1 MPERPQSTP
10 PPPPA
15 PAGRSGGRG
24 RAGLR
29 LAASLGVGLLPGP
42 AGTYGSLLTW
52 LLAGAWLAGGGVALA
67 GPWYGLVLL
76 AAAALAVAVA
86 EAALRRGVFGPGH
99 DPGQIVID
107 EMAGQLVALY
117 GVGRLGWEFA
127 AALLAFRLFDIA
139 KPWPVNVSQRLP
151 GGWGV
156 VVDDLLAGLYAL
168 GLVRLAVLCSTWW
181 G

>member
-1 MPERPQSTP
+1 MPDEAAQR
-10 PPPPA
+10 A
-15 PAGRSGGRG
+15 PGKTGKAGD
-24 RAGLR
+24 AWLR

-52 LLAGAWLAGGGVALA
+52 ALAGAWLAGGGPALA
-67 GPWYGLVLL
+67 GPWYGLALL
-76 AAAALAVAVA
+76 AAAGLALAVS
-86 EAALRRGVFGPGH
+86 EAALRRRVFGPGH

-117 GVGRLGWEFA
+117 GVGSLGWDFVA
-127 AALLAFRLFDIA
+127 GLLAFRLFDIA
-139 KPWPVNVSQRLP
+139 KPWPVNVSQGLP

-168 GLVRLAVLCSTWW
+168 GLVRLAVLCSTWPGW
-181 G
+181 

>member
-1 MPERPQSTP
+1 MPEGSAENARG
-10 PPPPA
+10 
-15 PAGRSGGRG
+15 PAGGRW
-24 RAGLR
+24 LR

-42 AGTYGSLLTW
+42 AGTYGSLLTCG
-52 LLAGAWLAGGGVALA
+52 LAWAWLAGGGAPLA
-67 GPWYGLVLL
+67 GPWYGLALL

-117 GVGRLGWEFA
+117 GVASLGWEFLA
-127 AALLAFRLFDIA
+127 GLLAFRLFDIA
-139 KPWPVNVSQRLP
+139 KPWPVGASQRLP

-156 VVDDLLAGLYAL
+156 VADDLLAGLYAL
-168 GLVRLAVLCSTWW
+168 GLVRFAVFCSAWW
-181 G
+181 GR